1 MANLVEVAQ
10 RVPTAVAEVTGQ
22 KLSGVISNIKDT
34 LNPANFFQAAGSILT
49 QEAPILGTIGSV
61 VGDLTTS
68 LLGGASPEEATEVNT
83 EETSDNTK
91 QVKETSKENLSENKR
106 QTRNLVTNKQILES
120 LNTKLDT
127 LSNEQVKTTEALLG
141 NNNALENV
149 TNNQVENIQNT
160 ESLVN
165 QATASEFKDLE
176 TQREAQRLQE
186 DSIAVQ
192 EENKES
198 GLDLQTIMGGL
209 AAGITGLVSFLQ
221 NSFIGKMIKGLT
233 SGLTGL
239 LAPILGR
246 RAAPDIGGAETGR
259 NRGRTGGI
267 GGAIRGAG
275 RAAKFLPGIGLA
287 VTGIMGLFDGV
298 TAGVE
303 EYKKSGKIG
312 EAVKQGFA
320 GTLSGLTFGLISR
333 ETISDG
339 FDSISSMF
347 AGGWEEAKKIFTDIG
362 RFIYNP
368 DTNEVL
374 GFKLPTMEG
383 LKEML
388 PNFEIPELTNPLKAL
403 AEAVSAWEPD
413 GMIGG
418 VVKNALLAILP
429 DVGGAT
435 GGAETEEREQ
445 TGSGGSGVT
454 ELTTDSE
461 LRQMA
466 KERAANSMFT
476 SEDEA
481 FNELVAERFAAEDRY
496 VNRPE
501 ATEGTGNRPE
511 ATEESGKK
519 YEVKRLAQIAAER
532 EPGSRRN
539 VVENDDGTF
548 SVRSR
553 QADIKPQP
561 PVQRTAE
568 MMGTQAALADTERM
582 TTGGGNNIVNAPQ
595 VNNNVT
601 NNNMGSQQ
609 PTPKNQDSTLDRYG
623 SSEMAFIGA

>member
-22 KLSGVISNIKDT
+22 KLSGVIDNVKDT
-34 LNPANFFQAAGSILT
+34 LNPKNFFQAAGSILT
-49 QEAPILGTIGSV
+49 QEAPILGTIGGV
-61 VGDLTTS
+61 VGDLTSS
-68 LLGGASPEEATEVNT
+68 LLGGGSPEEATEVNT
-83 EETSDNTK
+83 EETSDNT
-91 QVKETSKENLSENKR
+91 
-106 QTRNLVTNKQILES
+106 ES

-127 LSNEQVKTTEALLG
+127 LSSEQAKTTEALLG
-141 NNNALENV
+141 NNNALQNIS
-149 TNNQVENIQNT
+149 NNQDENIQNT

-198 GLDLQTIMGGL
+198 GLDLQTILGGVS
-209 AAGITGLVSFLQ
+209 AGITGLVAFLKD
-221 NSFIGKMIKGLT
+221 SFIGKMIKGLT

-246 RAAPDIGGAETGR
+246 RAAPDIGGSETGR

-320 GTLSGLTFGLISR
+320 GTLSGLTFGLISQ

-418 VVKNALLAILP
+418 VVKSALLSILP

-435 GGAETEEREQ
+435 GGAETEQQEQ

-481 FNELVAERFAAEDRY
+481 FNELVAERFEAEDRY

-501 ATEGTGNRPE
+501 D
-511 ATEESGKK
+511 TEESGKK
-519 YEVKRLAQIAAER
+519 YKVRKMAENVAFQDT
-532 EPGSRRN
+532 GSRRN
-539 VVENDDGTF
+539 VIENDDGTF
-548 SVRSR
+548 SVRSQ

-568 MMGTQAALADTERM
+568 MVGTQSALADTER
-582 TTGGGNNIVNAPQ
+582 TQTGGGNNVVNAPQ

>member
-10 RVPTAVAEVTGQ
+10 RVPMAVAEVTGQ

-49 QEAPILGTIGSV
+49 QEAPILGSIGSV
-61 VGDLTTS
+61 VGDLTSS
-68 LLGGASPEEATEVNT
+68 LMSGASPEEATEVNT

-165 QATASEFKDLE
+165 QATSSEFKDLE

-198 GLDLQTIMGGL
+198 GLDLKTIMGGL

-267 GGAIRGAG
+267 GGAVRGAG
-275 RAAKFLPGIGLA
+275 RAAAGAARFLPGIGLA

-339 FDSISSMF
+339 FDSISNMF
-347 AGGWEEAKKIFTDIG
+347 SEGWEKAKEIFSSVG
-362 RFIYNP
+362 KFIYNSE
-368 DTNEVL
+368 TGEVM
-374 GFKLPTMEG
+374 GFKLPTLEG
-383 LKEML
+383 LKEMI
-388 PNFEIPELTNPLKAL
+388 PNFEMPELPNPLKAL

-413 GMIGG
+413 GMIGN
-418 VVKNALLAILP
+418 VVKDALLSILP
-429 DVGGAT
+429 DVGGT
-435 GGAETEEREQ
+435 AE
-445 TGSGGSGVT
+445 VT
-454 ELTTDSE
+454 
-461 LRQMA
+461 
-466 KERAANSMFT
+466 
-476 SEDEA
+476 
-481 FNELVAERFAAEDRY
+481 AE
-496 VNRPE
+496 PE
-501 ATEGTGNRPE
+501 PT
-511 ATEESGKK
+511 
-519 YEVKRLAQIAAER
+519 AQAQ
-532 EPGSRRN
+532 P
-539 VVENDDGTF
+539 
-548 SVRSR
+548 
-553 QADIKPQP
+553 QA